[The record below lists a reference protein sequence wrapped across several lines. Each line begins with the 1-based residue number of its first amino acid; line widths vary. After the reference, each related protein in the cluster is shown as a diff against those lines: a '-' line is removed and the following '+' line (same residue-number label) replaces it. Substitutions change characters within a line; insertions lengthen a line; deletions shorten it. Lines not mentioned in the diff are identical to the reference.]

1 MNEKHLV
8 IVLDLDMKAKL
19 KWGMYCLLS
28 IEGGKEY
35 LTHEKETIY
44 DYLAIYKVI
53 EK

>member
-1 MNEKHLV
+1 MNGNIWV
-8 IVLDLDMKAKL
+8 IVLDLDMKAKS
-19 KWGMYCLLS
+19 KGGMYCLLS

-53 EK
+53 GK